1 MSDNDEAFI
10 GIIELAL
17 DYSMVVPKKEIRK
30 YERLIK
36 KRTKEDKN
44 KSKNIKDKM
53 GTRTMPQYLYMV

>member
-1 MSDNDEAFI
+1 MSDNEEAFI
-10 GIIELAL
+10 EIIELAL

-36 KRTKEDKN
+36 KRTREDKN

-53 GTRTMPQYLYMV
+53 GTRAMPQYLYMV

>member
-10 GIIELAL
+10 EIIELAL
-17 DYSMVVPKKEIRK
+17 DYSMAVPKKEIRK

-36 KRTKEDKN
+36 KRAKEDKN

-53 GTRTMPQYLYMV
+53 GVRTMPQYLRMV